1 MVVEELLSFM
11 PIGSFLA
18 LLSVELYS
26 TLNNI
31 CSWWNGGKRE
41 LRIVSVT
48 SLLTQKAI
56 CSLYFSGSL
65 HNNSVHGGFGVSR
78 LLTSWLGPG
87 TWWNGGKR
95 ELRIVSVTSLLTQK
109 AICSLYFSGSTHNTS
124 EHQEFGV
131 SRQLVIILWVSWGC
145 STNQRY
151 QITVRLLDKCV
162 EPRRHSLN
170 APFNLV
176 DTTGNYSS
184 P

>member
-65 HNNSVHGGFGVSR
+65 HNTSVH
-78 LLTSWLGPG
+78 
-87 TWWNGGKR
+87 
-95 ELRIVSVTSLLTQK
+95 QD
-109 AICSLYFSGSTHNTS
+109 
-124 EHQEFGV
+124 FGV
-131 SRQLVIILWVSWGC
+131 SRQLVIILWVSQGC
-145 STNQRY
+145 SANQRY
-151 QITVRLLDKCV
+151 QITTRLPDKCV
-162 EPRRHSLN
+162 EPRRHNLN

-176 DTTGNYSS
+176 DATGNLTNHPCGCFVSRIAYTKGRAATEGKTAKTKDFAKKNVTVS
-184 P
+184 

>member
-1 MVVEELLSFM
+1 MSTNIWCIKNRTKHSSKTLLSLVRFLMHQTLEELLSFM

-26 TLNNI
+26 TLNNT

-41 LRIVSVT
+41 LKIVSVT

-65 HNNSVHGGFGVSR
+65 HNTSVH
-78 LLTSWLGPG
+78 
-87 TWWNGGKR
+87 
-95 ELRIVSVTSLLTQK
+95 QD
-109 AICSLYFSGSTHNTS
+109 
-124 EHQEFGV
+124 FGV